1 MQIIFQILLICFGM
15 STTKSFDS
23 VYLEFHAE
31 SIFSLES
38 IPTKCRTWQC
48 WWGFNFSK
56 HLTWLWA
63 GSDLP
68 RWDCYVAHCIKK
80 IRNIINMTYTTQRTF
95 VRPSWAY
102 ENKKTQSSWW
112 DGDDQWLFW
121 AHLKLSSWK
130 DIIFLF
136 LVALGSVFHFVQ

>member
-1 MQIIFQILLICFGM
+1 M

-31 SIFSLES
+31 SIFSLKS

-63 GSDLP
+63 GSDLL
-68 RWDCYVAHCIKK
+68 RWDCYVAHCIKM

-95 VRPSWAY
+95 VRSSWMY
-102 ENKKTQSSWW
+102 ENTKKKFVMGCRRPVVVLGRV
-112 DGDDQWLFW
+112 DF
-121 AHLKLSSWK
+121 KLSSWK

>member
-1 MQIIFQILLICFGM
+1 M

-31 SIFSLES
+31 SIFSLKS

-63 GSDLP
+63 GSDLL
-68 RWDCYVAHCIKK
+68 RWDCYVAHCIKM
-80 IRNIINMTYTTQRTF
+80 IRNNNKHDIHYSTHICTVIVNVWKYKNTKF
-95 VRPSWAY
+95 VMGCRRPVVVLGRV
-102 ENKKTQSSWW
+102 
-112 DGDDQWLFW
+112 DF
-121 AHLKLSSWK
+121 KLSSWK